1 MLTAVYVMLR
11 DEKDYQDLGGRYL
24 ADCDKERVK
33 QRLQDL
39 GIVVEVK
46 AA

>member
-1 MLTAVYVMLR
+1 MLR

-24 ADCDKERVK
+24 ADRDKHRVT
-33 QRLQDL
+33 QRLLRRLHDL
-39 GIVVEVK
+39 GVEVEVK